1 MQKHHL
7 RNKHKGNTINYKKEL
22 WNMDKLYCCY
32 SPKLKE
38 YLNNNDIRY
47 ELCCKNINTDKT
59 CWIYIKDDKL
69 ISLLKEWSNN
79 R

>member
-1 MQKHHL
+1 
-7 RNKHKGNTINYKKEL
+7 
-22 WNMDKLYCCY
+22 MDKLYCCY